1 LAEHAVIGVAVD
13 AADLA
18 VAREF
23 FELFKTPWEVA
34 VPGHRYPAVLST
46 IGRYEGFESP
56 VVFVYGSAHQSL
68 DDEMHVSLDWTH
80 SGEVACGDQRIPIYG
95 RVAMFEGGARG
106 LTAQGKSV
114 QYEARLAT
122 RVVRR
127 IGYDLFQEVRHLLTI
142 GQPASHALIPT
153 LDLHVEM
160 LRNLL
165 VDCGV
170 PFLEVP
176 PRPAGYDFT
185 CCLTHDIDFYG
196 IRRHGLD
203 RTLAGF
209 LLRASIGSVADVV
222 HSRRTVGDALRNFGA
237 VCSLP
242 LVFTGLLPDF
252 WRPFDDYAAVE
263 DPRRSTFFL
272 LPFRGRPGQSPT
284 GSTDAT
290 RAVQYQASE
299 IAEDVRAAIARGSEI
314 GLHGIDAW
322 RADDAGR
329 SEMREITSLTA
340 RENTGVRMH
349 WLYFSEQSPRLLET
363 AGFEYD
369 STWGYNDAVGYRA
382 GTSQVFGF
390 PGTTRLLELP
400 LSIMDT
406 ALFAW
411 DRWAMTRADAW
422 QQCDIV
428 LDHATRA
435 GGTVV
440 INWHCRS
447 LAPERLWGTFYK
459 ELLLRLA
466 DRNRTWF
473 ATAGHAV
480 DWFRWR
486 RSIAFRETSVDG
498 ASQIQVTAGR
508 PAPVGGT
515 IRVNVPIDGQVK
527 VEDRP
532 FDGSAPVMFDLLEKS
547 LAPAAHAEL
556 PFCT

>member
-18 VAREF
+18 VVREF

-46 IGRYEGFESP
+46 IGRFEGFDSP
-56 VVFVYGSAHQSL
+56 VVFAYGSAHQPL
-68 DDEMHVSLDWTH
+68 DDEMHVSLDCQH
-80 SGEVACGDQRIPIYG
+80 SGEVVCGAHRMPIYG
-95 RVAMFEGGARG
+95 RVALFEGEARG
-106 LTAQGKSV
+106 LTVRGKSV

-127 IGYDLFQEVRHLLTI
+127 IGYDLFQEVRHLLTV

-153 LDLHVEM
+153 LDLHIEM
-160 LRNLL
+160 LRSLL

-209 LLRASIGSVADVV
+209 VLRASIGSVADVV
-222 HSRRTVGDALRNFGA
+222 HSRRTVGDALRNLGA

-284 GSTDAT
+284 GSTDPT

-299 IAEDVRAAIARGSEI
+299 IADDVRAAIARGSEI

-322 RADDAGR
+322 RADAEGR
-329 SEMREITSLTA
+329 TEMGEITSLTG
-340 RENTGVRMH
+340 RENTGIRMH
-349 WLYFSEQSPRLLET
+349 WLYFSEQSPQLLDA

-466 DRNRTWF
+466 DGNRTWF

-486 RSIAFRETSVDG
+486 RSIAFRETSLDG
-498 ASQIQVTAGR
+498 ASQIQVTAAW
-508 PAPVGGT
+508 PAPVGAT
-515 IRVNVPIDGQVK
+515 IRVNVPIDGQVR

-532 FDGSAPVMFDLLEKS
+532 FDGSAPVMFDLPEKS
-547 LAPAAHAEL
+547 LATAAHAQL